1 MSWLLPALMVLAPA
15 LWFANGIRKIG
26 KISSGDPIGPRP
38 GTALLMID
46 LQTVFWASGI
56 FGESVKTKT
65 KATIL
70 AEAEAAKTNRIPIIA
85 VRQEWSIPSTKAVA
99 RLLMKGQAVA
109 GTPGTEIASPFSDLA
124 DHVLVKRVQDAFET
138 GELDK
143 LLVGLDVGKLRIVGL
158 DTNYCVAKTALAARQ
173 RGFEVEIVTRGVL
186 SADTTAAEKT
196 LSMLR
201 TRLVTLD

>member
-56 FGESVKTKT
+56 FGESVKTKA

-70 AEAEAAKTNRIPIIA
+70 SEAEAAKTNRIPIIA
-85 VRQEWSIPSTKAVA
+85 VRQEWSIPSTQAIA

-196 LSMLR
+196 LNMLR

>member
-1 MSWLLPALMVLAPA
+1 
-15 LWFANGIRKIG
+15 
-26 KISSGDPIGPRP
+26 
-38 GTALLMID
+38 MID

-85 VRQEWSIPSTKAVA
+85 VRQEWSIPSTQAVA

-196 LSMLR
+196 LNMLR

>member
-26 KISSGDPIGPRP
+26 KISSGDPIGPLP

-85 VRQEWSIPSTKAVA
+85 VRQEWSIPSTQAVA

-196 LSMLR
+196 LNMLR

>member
-196 LSMLR
+196 LNMLR

>member
-1 MSWLLPALMVLAPA
+1 MSWLLPAFMVLAPA

-56 FGESVKTKT
+56 FGESVKTKA

-70 AEAEAAKTNRIPIIA
+70 SEAEAAKTNRIPIIA
-85 VRQEWSIPSTKAVA
+85 VRQEWSIPSTQAIA

-196 LSMLR
+196 LNMLR

>member
-85 VRQEWSIPSTKAVA
+85 VRQEWSIPSTQAIA

-196 LSMLR
+196 LNMLR

>member
-1 MSWLLPALMVLAPA
+1 MSWLLPAFMVLAPA

-56 FGESVKTKT
+56 FGESVKTKA

-70 AEAEAAKTNRIPIIA
+70 SEAEAAKTNRIPIIA
-85 VRQEWSIPSTKAVA
+85 VTQEWSIPSTKAVA

-196 LSMLR
+196 LNMLR